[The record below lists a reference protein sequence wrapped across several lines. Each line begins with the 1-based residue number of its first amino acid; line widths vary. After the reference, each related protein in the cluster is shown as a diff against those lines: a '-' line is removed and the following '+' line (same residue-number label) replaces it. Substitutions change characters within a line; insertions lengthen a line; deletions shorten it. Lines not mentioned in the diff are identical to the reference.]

1 MSKRSFHVKLFF
13 FSLKGKLLISS
24 PGLLTDINKPDS
36 IKKHIIKSDYEKLKK
51 DRIIVDGMIPK
62 IENCFFALENGVKE
76 IFIGNQNIIND
87 VKNCTK
93 ITLS

>member
-1 MSKRSFHVKLFF
+1 MSKHFDVT
-13 FSLKGKLLISS
+13 LKYCFDK
-24 PGLLTDINKPDS
+24 PGLLTDVNEPDT

-87 VKNCTK
+87 EKNCTK
-93 ITLS
+93 ISLS

>member
-1 MSKRSFHVKLFF
+1 MSKHFDVT
-13 FSLKGKLLISS
+13 LKYCFDK

-36 IKKHIIKSDYEKLKK
+36 IKKQIVKSDYEKLKK

>member
-1 MSKRSFHVKLFF
+1 
-13 FSLKGKLLISS
+13 
-24 PGLLTDINKPDS
+24 
-36 IKKHIIKSDYEKLKK
+36 
-51 DRIIVDGMIPK
+51 MIPK